1 MSESMNELNLTKNI
15 SLLHSPTFVHKIR
28 TILTLD
34 YGQCPMDS
42 YEKRESF
49 SNQLELFNFNKFF
62 RNKLRRTSHNILF
75 YLIKQL
81 VLIYI
86 IENLNYHDDLI

>member
-42 YEKRESF
+42 YEKKSLTQTKLNCLI
-49 SNQLELFNFNKFF
+49 SINFFEINYVVHHI
-62 RNKLRRTSHNILF
+62 TF
-75 YLIKQL
+75 YSI
-81 VLIYI
+81 
-86 IENLNYHDDLI
+86 